1 MTALREVMTRLD
13 EMVLGK
19 RSQIRLA
26 LTVSRTRM
34 KILVFGA
41 TGFVGGRL
49 VPHLAAKGHEVTV
62 AARSAAVFPGEV
74 RTILADP
81 MKPGAENECQIQE
94 VIDALVGS
102 K

>member
-1 MTALREVMTRLD
+1 
-13 EMVLGK
+13 
-19 RSQIRLA
+19 
-26 LTVSRTRM
+26 M

-81 MKPGAENECQIQE
+81 K
-94 VIDALVGS
+94 
-102 K
+102 